1 MYASIYIH
9 RVPRERVDDVVAI
22 LGEAAEIYNQFGALG
37 CRVYRSEDLSPK
49 YGCNAITQGLDLRD
63 GEVMLVELNVFES
76 KEHHD
81 GTMVRVDKDSQV
93 EALYQRLKSIID
105 VSRTVRGEFSVVM

>member
-9 RVPRERVDDVVAI
+9 RVPTERVDEVLAI
-22 LGEAAEIYNQFGALG
+22 LGEAAEIYTQFGALG

-49 YGCNAITQGLDLRD
+49 YGCTAFTNGLDLRE
-63 GEVMLVELNVFES
+63 GEVMLVELNVFED

-81 GTMVRVDKDSQV
+81 GTMVRIDRDTQI
-93 EALYQRLKSIID
+93 EALYQRLRETID
-105 VSRTVRGEFSVVM
+105 IGRTVRGEFSVVM